1 MLVPLKK
8 NYDKPRQP
16 IKKQRHYLVDKV
28 HLVKAMIFSS
38 SHVWMSELDHKESW
52 ALKNWCF
59 WIAVLEKTLES
70 PVGFKEIQPV
80 HSKVNQPWMF
90 IGRADADAEA
100 PILWPPDVKKW
111 PFGKDSD
118 AGKFEGGRR
127 RRQRR
132 MRWFDDITDSMN
144 MSLSKPWELVMD
156 REPWHLQSIGLQS
169 RTWLSNWTELNWKW
183 SEVAQSCLALYDPTD
198 CSLPGFSIH
207 GISQA
212 RVLEWVAIS
221 FSRGSSWPRDQTQV
235 SCIAGRHFT
244 LWANW
249 KASYCLSTDEWIK
262 MMWYIHTMKYY
273 SSIKKEK

>member
-70 PVGFKEIQPV
+70 PLGFKEIQPV

-100 PILWPPDVKKW
+100 PIVWPCDVKKW
-111 PFGKDSD
+111 LIGKDPD
-118 AGKFEGGRR
+118 IGKDWRQEDKGDGRGWDGW
-127 RRQRR
+127 
-132 MRWFDDITDSMN
+132 MASPIWWTWVWASFG
-144 MSLSKPWELVMD
+144 SLWWMGKPSV
-156 REPWHLQSIGLQS
+156 LQSMGLQ
-169 RTWLSNWTELNWKW
+169 RVEHDWMTELNW
-183 SEVAQSCLALYDPTD
+183 T
-198 CSLPGFSIH
+198 I
-207 GISQA
+207 
-212 RVLEWVAIS
+212 
-221 FSRGSSWPRDQTQV
+221 
-235 SCIAGRHFT
+235 
-244 LWANW
+244 
-249 KASYCLSTDEWIK
+249 
-262 MMWYIHTMKYY
+262 
-273 SSIKKEK
+273 